1 MMQQK
6 RMGQPAD
13 GQAGAA
19 AGYPGAADGWV
30 AASSGSG
37 ADATVAQLTAGGG
50 DVDASGAHS
59 TASAGDTAGRDAR
72 TAAGAGT
79 VVERG
84 ARASAGTGAATVR
97 DAPTVRCPRGA
108 VAVRDAPSA
117 RRPRGAVARR
127 LWGAL
132 GFIAFS
138 LGAAGAVLPV
148 LPTVPFM
155 LLAAFCFAR
164 SSERADA
171 WFRGTRLYATV
182 LESYVERRRLDAHAK
197 LTILVPVTILL
208 GIAAFFMRSI
218 TPMLVLFAVVWL
230 GHVVY
235 FGFMVKGE
243 VRP

>member
-6 RMGQPAD
+6 RMGQPVD
-13 GQAGAA
+13 EQAGMA
-19 AGYPGAADGWV
+19 AGHPGAAGASDGRV
-30 AASSGSG
+30 AAPTGSG
-37 ADATVAQLTAGGG
+37 ADASGAELTAGGG
-50 DVDASGAHS
+50 VVDASGAHS
-59 TASAGDTAGRDAR
+59 SASAGDVAGRDAQA
-72 TAAGAGT
+72 AAGVGA

-84 ARASAGTGAATVR
+84 AQASAGTGA
-97 DAPTVRCPRGA
+97 G
-108 VAVRDAPSA
+108 AVRDVPPA
-117 RRPRGAVARR
+117 RRSRSAVARR
-127 LWGAL
+127 LWGAA
-132 GFIAFS
+132 GFIAFG

-182 LESYVERRRLDAHAK
+182 LESYVERRRMDARAK
-197 LTILVPVTILL
+197 LTILVPVTVLL

-235 FGFMVKGE
+235 FGFVVKGE
-243 VRP
+243 ARP

>member
-6 RMGQPAD
+6 RMEQPVD
-13 GQAGAA
+13 EQTGMA
-19 AGYPGAADGWV
+19 AGYPVAADGWV
-30 AASSGSG
+30 AATTGSG
-37 ADATVAQLTAGGG
+37 VDASGAQLTAGGG
-50 DVDASGAHS
+50 DVNASGTQS
-59 TASAGDTAGRDAR
+59 SASAGDAAVRDAHK
-72 TAAGAGT
+72 AAGA
-79 VVERG
+79 
-84 ARASAGTGAATVR
+84 GAATVR
-97 DAPTVRCPRGA
+97 DTPP
-108 VAVRDAPSA
+108 A
-117 RRPRGAVARR
+117 RRPRSVVARR
-127 LWGAL
+127 LWGAA
-132 GFIAFS
+132 GFIAFG

-182 LESYVERRRLDAHAK
+182 LESYVERRRMDARAK

-235 FGFMVKGE
+235 FGFVVKGE
-243 VRP
+243 ARP